1 MLYTKSSRLL
11 IMSPTMMIALTD
23 NAGGV
28 MEKNQKKLFQS
39 LGKVRGSTEYPYC
52 GKTQTLF

>member
-1 MLYTKSSRLL
+1 
-11 IMSPTMMIALTD
+11 MMIALTD

-28 MEKNQKKLFQS
+28 MEKKQKKLFQS